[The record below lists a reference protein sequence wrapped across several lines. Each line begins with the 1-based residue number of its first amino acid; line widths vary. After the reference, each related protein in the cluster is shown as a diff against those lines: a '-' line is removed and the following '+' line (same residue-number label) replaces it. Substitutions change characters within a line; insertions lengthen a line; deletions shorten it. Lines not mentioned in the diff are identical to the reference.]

1 MTRHTPRAL
10 LALACTALC
19 ALPLAACGDADE
31 QSSAEASQTLSQMV
45 AATSK
50 IESGKLTASF
60 DLAPDGMAALGGA
73 IKLRAS
79 GPFTAP
85 AAGELPRTKLE
96 IAGSLGGQAFGAT
109 ALSTGKRA
117 YLSVGGRDYRV
128 DDELV
133 DAVSKALGNTR
144 GGGFATLGL
153 DPRAWIKNPQDKG
166 EESVGGVDTNRVSG
180 SLDVERLLADIVELL
195 GSAGGA
201 DDVGDFFTPKL
212 RKQIADSVKSS
223 KVDVWTGA
231 DDDILRQLE
240 VDLDFAFEKG
250 KTPLTGLDGGLAKL
264 RMRLDDVNATTVE
277 VAAPKDA
284 RPLSKLFSDSGI
296 GSLLGGLGGLGG
308 GGATVPGGGTGGSI
322 PGAGAAGGKQ
332 GEEFLKCLESAGGSS
347 DAIASC
353 AAKLSP

>member
-10 LALACTALC
+10 LALISAALC
-19 ALPLAACGDADE
+19 AVALAACGDADE

-60 DLAPDGMAALGGA
+60 ELAPDGMAALGGA

-85 AAGELPRTKLE
+85 AAGELPRTKLA

-117 YLSVGGRDYRV
+117 YLNLDGHDYRV

-180 SLDVERLLADIVELL
+180 SLDVQRLLADIVELL

-201 DDVGDFFTPKL
+201 NDFGDFFTPKL
-212 RKQIADSVKSS
+212 RKQIADSVKSA

-250 KTPLTGLDGGLAKL
+250 KAPLPGLDGGLAKL
-264 RMRLDDVNATTVE
+264 RLRLDDVNATTVD
-277 VAAPKDA
+277 VSALKDA
-284 RPLSKLFSDSGI
+284 RPLSKLFSDGGL
-296 GSLLGGLGGLGG
+296 GSLLGGLGGS
-308 GGATVPGGGTGGSI
+308 GATTPGG
-322 PGAGAAGGKQ
+322 GAAGGKQ
-332 GEEFLKCLESAGGSS
+332 GEELLKCLQSAGGSS

-353 AAKLSP
+353 AAKLAP